1 MMSRVLTIGVMIIVV
16 VSIVYF
22 CYSENAKKRK
32 NTETFA
38 LQVEQPYRNSIMQTF
53 NAVLGRDPQEYEVQI
68 YKPYMQSENDT
79 AVVAEKLKGSNE
91 YKQFI
96 KSIGRIDEKPIV
108 AYDSLIAEHF
118 QQDMSLHTTEAKAY
132 NDSIPMETRLQI
144 YKTIVNVFE
153 ANLYRLPTLN
163 ELEYFTFKL
172 KDIDMAQVEILIQSS
187 PEYAMLMKTQ
197 TNTIQ
202 QTVVGGLTDA
212 QMNLMILDV
221 FQKVHPGV
229 DIKPDLMSFLKSK
242 LYDYGMNMDKLK
254 ALIVLLDTF
263 DNNAITAGTPGIA
276 GTPVA
281 TTAATTASTTVA
293 TSAATTV
300 ATSAATPVATSANI
314 GTTIVGSA
322 GKMDTVGALGFT
334 RDLGAVGTNGA
345 ISPGSVGTIISR
357 SDMAM
362 VDDVGSGGANSAVV
376 GVANPGSQ
384 ISHVSQGIAVT
395 VTTNE
400 QQMQQSQSLLHQ
412 NELCKTRYNKS
423 DVLDSL
429 YENIKIFQQPDND
442 CIYNWNQTSEQNQLA
457 DSQNLRNQD
466 LLKYKCANSYISDQ
480 LQDNAATPFDVNL
493 DLQKRQT
500 KHGAFL
506 SDAYATTVGS
516 IMPKFLYKEYQ

>member
-172 KDIDMAQVEILIQSS
+172 KDIDMAQVEILRR
-187 PEYAMLMKTQ
+187 L
-197 TNTIQ
+197 
-202 QTVVGGLTDA
+202 
-212 QMNLMILDV
+212 
-221 FQKVHPGV
+221 
-229 DIKPDLMSFLKSK
+229 
-242 LYDYGMNMDKLK
+242 
-254 ALIVLLDTF
+254 
-263 DNNAITAGTPGIA
+263 
-276 GTPVA
+276 
-281 TTAATTASTTVA
+281 
-293 TSAATTV
+293 
-300 ATSAATPVATSANI
+300 
-314 GTTIVGSA
+314 
-322 GKMDTVGALGFT
+322 
-334 RDLGAVGTNGA
+334 
-345 ISPGSVGTIISR
+345 
-357 SDMAM
+357 
-362 VDDVGSGGANSAVV
+362 
-376 GVANPGSQ
+376 
-384 ISHVSQGIAVT
+384 
-395 VTTNE
+395 
-400 QQMQQSQSLLHQ
+400 
-412 NELCKTRYNKS
+412 
-423 DVLDSL
+423 
-429 YENIKIFQQPDND
+429 
-442 CIYNWNQTSEQNQLA
+442 
-457 DSQNLRNQD
+457 
-466 LLKYKCANSYISDQ
+466 
-480 LQDNAATPFDVNL
+480 
-493 DLQKRQT
+493 
-500 KHGAFL
+500 
-506 SDAYATTVGS
+506 
-516 IMPKFLYKEYQ
+516 

>member
-1 MMSRVLTIGVMIIVV
+1 
-16 VSIVYF
+16 
-22 CYSENAKKRK
+22 
-32 NTETFA
+32 
-38 LQVEQPYRNSIMQTF
+38 
-53 NAVLGRDPQEYEVQI
+53 
-68 YKPYMQSENDT
+68 
-79 AVVAEKLKGSNE
+79 
-91 YKQFI
+91 
-96 KSIGRIDEKPIV
+96 
-108 AYDSLIAEHF
+108 
-118 QQDMSLHTTEAKAY
+118 
-132 NDSIPMETRLQI
+132 
-144 YKTIVNVFE
+144 
-153 ANLYRLPTLN
+153 
-163 ELEYFTFKL
+163 
-172 KDIDMAQVEILIQSS
+172 
-187 PEYAMLMKTQ
+187 
-197 TNTIQ
+197 
-202 QTVVGGLTDA
+202 
-212 QMNLMILDV
+212 MNLMILDV